1 MRPVF
6 PAWLELA
13 IAAAQVAAGVIRA
26 QLADPAGLQVRTKRP
41 KDFVT
46 QVDLAS
52 ERVIVD
58 ALLAAEPTHAVLGE
72 EHAALHGD
80 AGADHVWIVDP
91 VDGTMNL
98 VHGIPAYAVSI
109 ALAVRGRLEVGVVLD
124 VPGDELF
131 AAARGHGAWGL
142 RGGAWRRLAV
152 SACATL
158 EAAVVATSAPRT
170 ADPDDAAAW
179 QAFATVMRA
188 AAAVRRGGSAAL
200 DLAWVAA
207 GRYDACYDLG
217 LAPWDV
223 AAGALLVR
231 EAGGLVTGFG
241 GDADILSIRE
251 TLAAGPFLHPV
262 LCRILQPLAARGAA
276 PAAVG

>member
-1 MRPVF
+1 MTPVF
-6 PAWLELA
+6 PPWLELA
-13 IAAAQVAAGVIRA
+13 IAAAQSAAGVIGT
-26 QLADPAGLQVRTKRP
+26 QLADPAGLQVRAKRP

-52 ERVIVD
+52 ERVIVET
-58 ALLAAEPTHAVLGE
+58 LLEAEPTHAVLGE
-72 EHAALHGD
+72 EHAGLHGA
-80 AGADHVWIVDP
+80 AGADHLWIVDP

-131 AAARGHGAWGL
+131 AAARGCGAWAL
-142 RGGAWRRLAV
+142 RGGAWRRLRV

-158 EAAVVATSAPRT
+158 DSAVVATSAPRT
-170 ADPDDAAAW
+170 ADPDDAPAW
-179 QAFATVMRA
+179 QAFGAVMRG

-207 GRYDACYDLG
+207 GRHDACYDLG

-231 EAGGLVTGFG
+231 EAGGLATTLD
-241 GDADILSIRE
+241 GDDELLSIRE
-251 TLAAGPFLHPV
+251 TLAAGPSLHAV
-262 LCRILQPLAARGAA
+262 LCRILRPLAVRGAA
-276 PAAVG
+276 PAASG

>member
-1 MRPVF
+1 VRPVF
-6 PAWLELA
+6 PPWLHLA
-13 IAAAQVAAGVIRA
+13 IAAAQSAAGVICA

-72 EHAALHGD
+72 EHAALHGA

-98 VHGIPAYAVSI
+98 VHGIPVYAVSI
-109 ALAVRGRLEVGVVLD
+109 ALAVRGCLEVGVVLD
-124 VPGDELF
+124 VPGEELF
-131 AAARGHGAWGL
+131 AAARGHGAWAL
-142 RGGAWRRLAV
+142 RGGVWRPLV
-152 SACATL
+152 VTACATL
-158 EAAVVATSAPRT
+158 DSAVVATSAPRT
-170 ADPDDAAAW
+170 ADPDDALAW
-179 QAFATVMRA
+179 QAFAAVMRG

-207 GRYDACYDLG
+207 GRHDACYDLG

-241 GDADILSIRE
+241 GDADVLSIRE
-251 TLAAGPFLHPV
+251 TLAAGPFLHAV
-262 LCRILQPLAARGAA
+262 LCRILRPPATRGAA
-276 PAAVG
+276 PAGTG